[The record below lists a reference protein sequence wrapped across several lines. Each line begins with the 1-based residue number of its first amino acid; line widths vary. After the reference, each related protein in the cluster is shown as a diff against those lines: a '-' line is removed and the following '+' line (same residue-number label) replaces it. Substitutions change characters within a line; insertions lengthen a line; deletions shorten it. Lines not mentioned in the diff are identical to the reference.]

1 MSAMERET
9 VNLRRMVRSDI
20 DAVLALD
27 KEIGKGQS
35 RINYRDM
42 AATDPGGA
50 LDLSFVAEAHGQV
63 VGFILARLAYLYIP
77 FTEVCVIH
85 SIVVDPDYRR
95 HGIGGKLV
103 NELLNHCHVE
113 EINTIRALVNEHD
126 TELRRFVEQLGF
138 RRSTTINYDKTF
150 DS

>member
-9 VNLRRMVRSDI
+9 VNIRRMVRSDI

-27 KEIGKGQS
+27 KEIGGGQS
-35 RINYRDM
+35 RISYRDLV
-42 AATDPGGA
+42 ATDPGGP
-50 LDLSFVAEAHGQV
+50 LDLSFVAEAQGQV

-85 SIVVDPDYRR
+85 GIVVDPEYQR
-95 HGIGGKLV
+95 HGIGSKLV
-103 NELLNHCHVE
+103 NELLSHCHVE

-126 TELRRFVEQLGF
+126 TELRRFTERLGF
-138 RRSTTINYDKTF
+138 HRSTILNYDKTF